1 MTSFHED
8 AKYRTEVD
16 KSCDEACLHAAY
28 CGRGD
33 PHSQTT
39 DPNGGATNFG
49 AVLNYL
55 TQYPVDHVP
64 LAERGVLFPG
74 TSYAMACHLMTDNG
88 SHVTLLRASLC
99 SEWGGFENQ
108 SKRMMLE
115 LVLLAGADTNDPDLE
130 EFFGLSFFSG
140 GSPVGYATYYPKPA
154 IALCTSKPVER
165 LQQWPSILESLLQA
179 ETVQEQYK
187 IVRSAFIA
195 CCNTTQ
201 AVLEGLEQLETK

>member
-1 MTSFHED
+1 
-8 AKYRTEVD
+8 
-16 KSCDEACLHAAY
+16 
-28 CGRGD
+28 
-33 PHSQTT
+33 
-39 DPNGGATNFG
+39 
-49 AVLNYL
+49 
-55 TQYPVDHVP
+55 
-64 LAERGVLFPG
+64 
-74 TSYAMACHLMTDNG
+74 MTDNG

-140 GSPVGYATYYPKPA
+140 GLFKIRV

-187 IVRSAFIA
+187 IVRSAFIS

>member
-1 MTSFHED
+1 MNMNIDNVNFGSTEKLDPVFDRRELAPSFLINQKLNMTSFHED

-55 TQYPVDHVP
+55 THCPVDHVP

-74 TSYAMACHLMTDNG
+74 NSYAMACHLMTDNG

-140 GSPVGYATYYPKPA
+140 GG
-154 IALCTSKPVER
+154 
-165 LQQWPSILESLLQA
+165 Q
-179 ETVQEQYK
+179 
-187 IVRSAFIA
+187 
-195 CCNTTQ
+195 
-201 AVLEGLEQLETK
+201 